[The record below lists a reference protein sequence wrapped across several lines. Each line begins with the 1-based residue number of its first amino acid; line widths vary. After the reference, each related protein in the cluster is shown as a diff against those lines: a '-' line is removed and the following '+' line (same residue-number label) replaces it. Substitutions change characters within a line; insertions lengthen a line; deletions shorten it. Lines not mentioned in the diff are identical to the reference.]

1 MRRVAIVLLLCLLVP
16 AQLAFAAA
24 PVSTESYAALLRQI
38 DTGQVTVA
46 HVNEATH
53 DISVTLKDGTK
64 QKVVYPHADH
74 KVLIDTLL
82 HHGVTPIYTA
92 HRHTPKPVHHVLRY
106 VAAGVVVVLL
116 LIGGG
121 VWAYTRGPR
130 KRPPEPSDASTT
142 P

>member
-1 MRRVAIVLLLCLLVP
+1 MRRVAIVLLLCLLAP
-16 AQLAFAAA
+16 APLAFAAA
-24 PVSTESYAALLRQI
+24 PISTESYATLLHQI
-38 DTGQVTVA
+38 DTRQVTVA
-46 HVNEATH
+46 HVNEKTH

-64 QKVVYPHADH
+64 QKVVYPAAQH

-92 HRHTPKPVHHVLRY
+92 HKRTHKPVHHVLRY

-130 KRPPEPSDASTT
+130 KRPSEPSDAHTSS
-142 P
+142 

>member
-1 MRRVAIVLLLCLLVP
+1 MRRVVIAVLCLLVP
-16 AQLAFAAA
+16 AQLAFAAE
-24 PVSTESYAALLRQI
+24 PVSTESYATLLHQI
-38 DTGQVTVA
+38 DSGQVAVA

-53 DISVTLKDGTK
+53 DIGVTLKDGTK
-64 QKVVYPHADH
+64 QKVVYPATDH

-92 HRHTPKPVHHVLRY
+92 HKHTAKPVHHVLRY
-106 VAAGVVVVLL
+106 IAAGVVVVLL

-130 KRPPEPSDASTT
+130 KRPPDASDAPPTT
-142 P
+142 S